1 MGKGK
6 VEGAYLSSIPLKGEL
21 IPLPLDGKLPSVK
34 KAAVKDKK
42 ENKGYAVNVLKQGAR
57 YGKELFTCE
66 GMNRFTLL
74 LDGEPVELKNKN
86 GEMVKEMEK
95 CKHFTFAVG
104 DWMKQQYPGKNFEI
118 DDRNAGNV
126 ARIKR
131 LLKVMKAV
139 LPAEVWEK
147 VSISWRKE
155 EQKGDE

>member
-1 MGKGK
+1 
-6 VEGAYLSSIPLKGEL
+6 
-21 IPLPLDGKLPSVK
+21 
-34 KAAVKDKK
+34 
-42 ENKGYAVNVLKQGAR
+42 
-57 YGKELFTCE
+57 
-66 GMNRFTLL
+66 
-74 LDGEPVELKNKN
+74 
-86 GEMVKEMEK
+86 
-95 CKHFTFAVG
+95 
-104 DWMKQQYPGKNFEI
+104 MKQQYPGKNFEI